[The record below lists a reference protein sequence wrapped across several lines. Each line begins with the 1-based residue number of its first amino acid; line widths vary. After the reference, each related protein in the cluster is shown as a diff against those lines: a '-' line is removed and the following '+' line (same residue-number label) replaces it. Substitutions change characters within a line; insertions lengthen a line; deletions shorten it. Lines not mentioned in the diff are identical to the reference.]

1 MRFSLVAAVAAVAT
15 LSGCVATV
23 PGATVPAAPVVVTP
37 ARPGTTVVTP
47 PTPGATVVVTPAPTV
62 KTVDAGSARSVI
74 SAELAKRAPG
84 RNVGPLT
91 DCVVANASQAE
102 LADIAAM
109 QGKPA
114 AANAV
119 ATIVSKPAT
128 TQCISRAI
136 A

>member
-1 MRFSLVAAVAAVAT
+1 MRFSLIAALAAAT
-15 LSGCVATV
+15 ALSGCMV
-23 PGATVPAAPVVVTP
+23 PVTTAPAPVAP
-37 ARPGTTVVTP
+37 APVI
-47 PTPGATVVVTPAPTV
+47 VTPAPRTPV
-62 KTVDAGSARSVI
+62 VVVPPPTTTRVPDTPTARQVI

>member
-1 MRFSLVAAVAAVAT
+1 MRFSFIAALAAAT
-15 LSGCVATV
+15 ALSGCVMTPIPTA
-23 PGATVPAAPVVVTP
+23 PAPVAP
-37 ARPGTTVVTP
+37 APVI
-47 PTPGATVVVTPAPTV
+47 VTPAPRTPV
-62 KTVDAGSARSVI
+62 VVVPPPTTTRVPDTPTARQVI